1 MTGRVINQDRRCA
14 HCLRPIRQGEK
25 VTRWSVPPEMS
36 SAVSWSA
43 AFYQAYVLCAICS
56 TSAVTPTA
64 DVSARTARN
73 LNSLAGLAS

>member
-25 VTRWSVPPEMS
+25 VTRWS
-36 SAVSWSA
+36 A

-56 TSAVTPTA
+56 TSAGVTPTA